1 MSYKKIQRAL
11 ISVFDKDGLDHVVD
25 FLNQY
30 NVEYFST
37 GGTYTYLNEHT
48 QNVNSIE
55 NLTGYPEIMGGR
67 VKTLHPKIFAGILN
81 RDNNSEDQKDLE
93 TYEVPN
99 FDLIIVDLYPFEKTI
114 KNHSVTLQEVIE
126 KIDIGGVSLI
136 RAAAKNYHDV
146 LCIYS
151 QSEYQ
156 QLINIVKK
164 NNGGST
170 LEDRQQLAVR
180 AFEYTHQYDGN
191 ITRYLNQTNNS
202 TTTSKPN
209 IKELRYGENPHQKA
223 QFEGNLDEILE
234 QLQGREISYN
244 NLLDIDAAIN
254 LILEFPD
261 DENVFG
267 ILKHNN
273 ACGLAIADK
282 LSMSFAEA
290 LDSDPISAFGGILV
304 TNQQLDVETAQ
315 LIRPLFVEVLIAKG
329 YTVKALEVLKK
340 KSRLIVLHLK
350 ADSPSKIQ
358 IRSCLNGL
366 LKQDFNN
373 KIDEKKDLRVVTNLA
388 PNEVQI
394 EDLLF
399 ASKVCKHTKSNA
411 IVLAKNRK
419 LLASGMGQTSRIDA
433 LVHAIAKAKKQNQ
446 KLEGAVMA
454 SEAFFPFPDCIEIA
468 HKEGIKAII
477 QPGGSKKDQLSI
489 DFCNQNKLSMVFTGF
504 RHFKH

>member
-1 MSYKKIQRAL
+1 MPSKKIQRAL
-11 ISVFDKDGLDHVVD
+11 ISVFNKDGLNHVVD

-30 NVEYFST
+30 NVEYYST
-37 GGTYTYLNEHT
+37 GGTYAYLKAHT

-55 NLTGYPEIMGGR
+55 GLTGYPEIMGGR

-81 RDNNSEDQKDLE
+81 RDNDSKDQKDLE
-93 TYEVPN
+93 TYEIPN

-114 KNHSVTLQEVIE
+114 KNPLATLQDAIE

-146 LCIYS
+146 LCISS

-156 QLINIVKK
+156 ELIDIVKK

-170 LEDRQQLAVR
+170 LEDRQQMAVR

-191 ITRYLNQTNNS
+191 ITHYLGHTNNS
-202 TTTSKPN
+202 TTTSKPTS
-209 IKELRYGENPHQKA
+209 KALRYGENPHQKA
-223 QFEGNLDEILE
+223 QFEGNLDDVVE
-234 QLQGREISYN
+234 QLQGKEISYN
-244 NLLDIDAAIN
+244 NLLDIEAAIN
-254 LILEFPD
+254 LILDFPS

-273 ACGLAIADK
+273 ACGLAISDK
-282 LSMSFAEA
+282 LSRSFAEA
-290 LDSDPISAFGGILV
+290 LDSDPISAFGGVLV
-304 TNQQLDVETAQ
+304 TNQQLDVETA
-315 LIRPLFVEVLIAKG
+315 LLVRPLFVEVLIARG
-329 YTVKALEVLKK
+329 YTTKALETLKK
-340 KSRLIVLHLK
+340 KSRLIILHLK
-350 ADSPSKIQ
+350 GDSLPQVQ

-366 LKQDFNN
+366 LKQDFDN
-373 KIDEKKDLRVVTNLA
+373 KIDEKRDLKVVTNLA
-388 PNEVQI
+388 PKEAQI
-394 EDLLF
+394 QDLLF

-419 LLASGMGQTSRIDA
+419 LLASGMGQTSRVDA

-446 KLEGAVMA
+446 KLQGAVMA

>member
-11 ISVFDKDGLDHVVD
+11 ISVFDKDGLDHLVD

-37 GGTYTYLNEHT
+37 GGTYTYLNKHT

-81 RDNNSEDQKDLE
+81 RDNNSKDQKDLE

-114 KNHSVTLQEVIE
+114 KNHSVTLQDVIE

-191 ITRYLNQTNNS
+191 IARSLNQTNNS

-273 ACGLAIADK
+273 ACGLAIANK
-282 LSMSFAEA
+282 LSRSFAEA

-329 YTVKALEVLKK
+329 YTAKALEVLKK

-350 ADSPSKIQ
+350 TDSLSQIQ

-366 LKQDFNN
+366 LKQDFDN